1 MQDGHSC
8 TSFRASTDG
17 YEGRGIYYVRMSIGL
32 TTHAGCWS
40 PSFANA
46 VAKVSQLYGWRPQ
59 ISIIARW
66 DIQRNSDVVV
76 ARCLRQQRAVRCYL
90 VNHLEQEMHATV
102 TVATADSASTSK
114 ATANFVG
121 DGTNDQVVINNA
133 INSLPPCGGC
143 VLLHEGNYDI
153 RASDAI
159 TGIRL
164 DRSNVI
170 LQGMGLATKL
180 YLGTGQ
186 NVNVIRIIGN
196 GIENV
201 TIRDLYIHGNRAQ
214 NYGSNFECCGVRAVT
229 SGNKPCSNIT
239 VENCRIEE
247 CHRLN
252 VMLFGDGVYV
262 RNCHFGDASSDSVE
276 LLGGPGEIS
285 GNYLQVSGETGY
297 GLGSDAADTI
307 RINNNTVRVKS
318 TGKVTEAIF
327 RTWGGRYRNLL
338 EGNLVIVEPGGW
350 VKRIFET
357 RGYLNVISNNSITGH
372 APNAAKNIERGLVEV
387 NGGTLISSNY
397 FTHIDVAVQ
406 DTSGGW
412 PTSIVSNYFFYSAVT
427 VKPNNTM
434 MWGNVWFPA

>member
-1 MQDGHSC
+1 
-8 TSFRASTDG
+8 
-17 YEGRGIYYVRMSIGL
+17 
-32 TTHAGCWS
+32 
-40 PSFANA
+40 
-46 VAKVSQLYGWRPQ
+46 
-59 ISIIARW
+59 
-66 DIQRNSDVVV
+66 
-76 ARCLRQQRAVRCYL
+76 
-90 VNHLEQEMHATV
+90 MHATV

-143 VLLHEGNYDI
+143 VLLHEGSYDI
-153 RASDAI
+153 RASDTI

-180 YLGTGQ
+180 YLGTQQ

-214 NYGSNFECCGVRAVT
+214 NERGDFDCCGVRAVT
-229 SGNKPCSNIT
+229 SGAKPCSNIT

-247 CHRLN
+247 CYRLN
-252 VMLFGDGVYV
+252 VMLWGEGMHV

-285 GNYLQVSGETGY
+285 GNYLQISGETGY

-307 RINNNTVRVKS
+307 RINNNTVCVKS
-318 TGKVTEAIF
+318 TGKVTQAIF

-338 EGNLVIVEPGGW
+338 EGNQIVVEPGGC
-350 VKRIFET
+350 VNRYFET
-357 RGYLNVISNNSITGH
+357 RGYLNVISNNSIAGH
-372 APNAAKNIERGLVEV
+372 APNAAKKLGRGLVEV
-387 NGGTLISSNY
+387 NGGTLISSN
-397 FTHIDVAVQ
+397 FFQNVDVVVQ

-412 PTSIVSNYFFYSAVT
+412 PASIVSNYFFYSAVT
-427 VKPNNTM
+427 VKPTTTM